1 MHELEYACACEQ
13 RHGKIT
19 VLTGLEIYTWFNNSV
34 KFVFISIIML
44 KIMRLLQNAYWLN
57 GMFFIALTSLVKKK
71 NIVVINI

>member
-34 KFVFISIIML
+34 TFVSISIIML
-44 KIMRLLQNAYWLN
+44 KTMRLLQNAYWLN
-57 GMFFIALTSLVKKK
+57 GMFFMASTSLVDK